1 MLGAPHSGRATVGDA
16 LPPLFARKLNGRFIS
31 LRSYEGKPLWL
42 NLFATWCPPCNIEM
56 PEIERH
62 YRHDM
67 ARGLAVVG
75 LDQEE
80 NPLLVRRFTQ
90 SRAVSFDVLID
101 DGAVAHTFGIGAL
114 PVSVFIDAKGII
126 RSVRY
131 GQLASSDM
139 DASLAM
145 ILH

>member
-1 MLGAPHSGRATVGDA
+1 
-16 LPPLFARKLNGRFIS
+16 
-31 LRSYEGKPLWL
+31 
-42 NLFATWCPPCNIEM
+42 
-56 PEIERH
+56 
-62 YRHDM
+62 M

-75 LDQEE
+75 LDQDE

-101 DGAVAHTFGIGAL
+101 DGAVAHIFGIGAL

-131 GQLASSDM
+131 GQLTSSDM
-139 DASLAM
+139 DASLAR